1 MSDKIQLSNMLGASG
16 GSISKAMAS
25 ALNFLNSSS
34 KEKLLSLVGKNI
46 ESIPSI
52 DPVDKSALQDS
63 YGGKQSE
70 PCDDLLVGKGMF
82 YITEQ
87 GNLCLDCTSGH
98 YQMLWGYNDP
108 DLVKAVNQAVE
119 SGIVWDNHCN
129 IPQMPVKQLAHRLVE
144 LANGSAEKDRLDTV
158 HLGCCTGSVACAAAL
173 KIQLVCYERTKK
185 GEGTPVIIVLDG
197 NYHGTDMVAQYL
209 RGMWKNYVRNLKVIA
224 LQPNDE
230 RALQKAFKQYGKR
243 VAGFW
248 AEPVMM
254 NREAIVVEP
263 SYLQLARKLC
273 DENGALMAI
282 DEIQTGFWQP
292 EVFMYRTMGFT
303 PDLVIAGKG
312 MAAGFH
318 PQAAVIYKS
327 RYDVL
332 EQYDAISTN
341 GSAPLPCYVSL
352 CCLDKI
358 QKHSNLIIEAG
369 DRYHAGMQ
377 SLAAEFPEILKYA
390 TGKRHMTG
398 LKFHDVKKA
407 IDFHKRAVKSGLW
420 VRVHA
425 YHEGHS
431 TVLSKLP
438 LIADEQIVNF
448 IIERFRYLLK
458 ETK

>member
-1 MSDKIQLSNMLGASG
+1 MPEKSLLERMLGKNGS
-16 GSISKAMAS
+16 SISTAMKS
-25 ALNFLNSSS
+25 ALDFLNSHS
-34 KEKLLSLVGKNI
+34 ENDLLNLVGKQIN
-46 ESIPSI
+46 SIPQTT
-52 DPVDKSALQDS
+52 PVDKRALQDS

-70 PCDDLLVGKGMF
+70 PCDDLLVGRGMF

-87 GNLCLDCTSGH
+87 GNLSLDCTSGH

-108 DLVKAVNQAVE
+108 DLVKAVNEAVK

-129 IPQMPVKQLAHRLVE
+129 IPQTPVKQLAHRLVE
-144 LANGSAEKDRLDTV
+144 LANESDEKDPLDTV
-158 HLGCCTGSVACAAAL
+158 HLGCCTGSVACSAAL
-173 KIQLVCYERTKK
+173 KMQLICYERMKK
-185 GEGTPVIIVLDG
+185 GEGGPVFIVLDG
-197 NYHGTDMVAQYL
+197 NYHGTDMVGQYL
-209 RGMWKNYVRNLKVIA
+209 RGMWKNYVHNLKVIA

-230 RALQKAFKQYGKR
+230 KTLQKTFKQYGKR

-263 SYLQLARKLC
+263 SYLQLARKMC
-273 DENGALMAI
+273 DESGALMAI

-292 EVFMYRTMGFT
+292 EIFMYRSMRFT
-303 PDLVIAGKG
+303 PDFVIAGKG

-352 CCLDKI
+352 CCLEKI
-358 QKHSNLIIEAG
+358 LKHAKCIVEVG
-369 DRYHAGMQ
+369 DRYYAGMQ
-377 SLAAEFPEILKYA
+377 SLAAEFPKTLKYA

-398 LKFHDVKKA
+398 LKFYDVKKA
-407 IDFHKRAVKSGLW
+407 IDFHKRAVKGGLW

-431 TVLSKLP
+431 TLLTKLP
-438 LIADEQIVNF
+438 LIANESIVDF
-448 IIERFRYLLK
+448 IIERFKALLAEIK
-458 ETK
+458 